1 MAPLARLFVALALC
15 VAANVGGTIVI
26 SQIYGGG
33 GNSGANYRNDFIELF
48 NRGTNAVTI
57 NGWSVQ
63 YASGSGSTWQVTPL
77 SGTIAPGRYYLV
89 QQAAGSGGTTALPT
103 PDATG
108 SIPMSATA
116 GKIALVWSSTALAGA
131 CPNGSNIV
139 DLVGYGSMTSCAEIS
154 PSVAH
159 SSTTSV
165 RRLFDGCTDTQDNA
179 ADFFEGAVLP
189 RNGSSA
195 VHRCD
200 IAPRVYAIHEIQGTN
215 ALSPAVDHFV
225 TTTTNVVTAV
235 RNNGFFVQTLAAEED
250 SQPLSS
256 QGLFVSSGGTTVVNV
271 GDAVVVS
278 GSVMEFRPAADPLS
292 PTRTQIGAE
301 SVTVISRSNA
311 PPPAI
316 SIGAEDT
323 RPDGGLH
330 LLERF
335 EGMRVHFE
343 TFMVAAPTEGFL
355 DEPNAVA
362 ISTGVF
368 YGVPLGVARPF
379 REPGL
384 SILEQVPAGAPCCF
398 PRFDES
404 PELLRVDSNGQLGV
418 SVLNVNSGTVVSN
431 LTGVLFYEARRYTV
445 LPDPG
450 AVSISRP
457 LPPRQVPAPAADELT
472 IATLNLQR
480 FYDDADDFNVG
491 DVVLSTSAYSNRLH
505 KAELLIRD
513 QLRTPD
519 ILGLAE
525 IENIAVLEHLAQ
537 VTSSDYS
544 PYLFEGSDPGGID
557 IGFLVNTTR
566 VSVIEVRQE
575 GRTNLFLHDGV
586 NQRLHDRP
594 PLLLRVRVP
603 DPLSTNLLPLTV
615 LMNHLRSMIGIEDA
629 ANADFIRA
637 KRRAQAQHVAQFVQ
651 QLQSQVGHVV
661 VMGDF
666 NAFEFNDGYA
676 DVMGTI
682 TGHPAPTNQVL
693 LPTSDAVAPDLLNL
707 IETVPPTERYS
718 YIFDGVPQAIDHILV
733 TRSLRHRVSRFLYP
747 RVNADFAEVD
757 RNIADGP
764 ERISDHDPAMAYI
777 RVGVTP
783 RITSLDHTM
792 TEVMMEGEGLIGRTY
807 DIERSGDLSAWQKIG
822 SAVPDQAQRFSFR
835 DFNPVSGAAFYRLR
849 ATDQN

>member
-1 MAPLARLFVALALC
+1 MVRLFVALALC
-15 VAANVGGTIVI
+15 VAASTRGTIVI

-33 GNSGANYRNDFIELF
+33 GNSGATYRNDFIELF
-48 NRGTNAVTI
+48 NRGTNAVSIT
-57 NGWSVQ
+57 GWSVQ
-63 YASGSGSTWQVTPL
+63 YASGGGSTWQVTSL

-89 QQAAGSGGTTALPT
+89 QEAAGSGGTTPLPA

-108 SIPMSATA
+108 GIPMSASV
-116 GKIALVWSSTALAGA
+116 GKIALVSSSTALTGT
-131 CPNGSNIV
+131 CPNGGNMV

-159 SSTTSV
+159 SSTTSL

-189 RNGSSA
+189 RNSSSA

-200 IAPRVYAIHEIQGTN
+200 VAPRVYAIHEIQGTN
-215 ALSPAVDHFV
+215 SLSPLVDQFV

-235 RNNGFFVQTLAAEED
+235 RNNGFFVQTIATEED

-256 QGLFVSSGGTTVVNV
+256 QGLFVSSGGTTLVNV

-301 SVTVISRSNA
+301 SITIISSSNA
-311 PPPAI
+311 LPPAV
-316 SIGAEDT
+316 SIGAQDT
-323 RPDGGLH
+323 RPKGGLH
-330 LLERF
+330 QLERF
-335 EGMRVHFE
+335 EGVRVHFE
-343 TFMVAAPTEGFL
+343 TLLVTAPTEGFL
-355 DEPNAVA
+355 DEPNAAA

-368 YGVPLGVARPF
+368 YGLPTGDARPF

-384 SILEQVPAGAPCCF
+384 SVLEQVPSGSPCCI
-398 PRFDES
+398 PRFDEN

-418 SVLNVNSGTVVSN
+418 SVFNVRSSTVISN

-450 AVSISRP
+450 AVSILPP
-457 LPPRQVPAPAADELT
+457 LPPEQVPAPTADEIT
-472 IATLNLQR
+472 IGTLNLQR
-480 FYDDADDFNVG
+480 FYDDADDANVG
-491 DVVLSTSAYSNRLH
+491 DVVLSTEAYSNRLH
-505 KAELLIRD
+505 KAAMLIRD

-525 IENIAVLEHLAQ
+525 VENITVLEHLAQ
-537 VTSSDYS
+537 VTSPDYS

-557 IGFLVNTTR
+557 VGFLVNTTR
-566 VSVIEVRQE
+566 VSVIDVRQE
-575 GRTNLFLHDGV
+575 GRTNLFLHAGV
-586 NQRLHDRP
+586 DQRVHDRP
-594 PLLLRVRVP
+594 PLLLRARVH
-603 DPLSTNLLPLTV
+603 DPLSTNVLELTV
-615 LMNHLRSMIGIEDA
+615 FMNHLRSMIGIEDA

-637 KRRAQAQHVAQFVQ
+637 KRRAQAQHVAQLVQ
-651 QLQSQVGHVV
+651 QLQPQGENII

-676 DVMGTI
+676 DVIGTI
-682 TGHPAPTNQVL
+682 IGRPAPTNQVL
-693 LPTSDAVAPDLLNL
+693 LPTADIVEPDLLNL
-707 IETVPPTERYS
+707 IETLPPTERYS
-718 YIFDGVPQAIDHILV
+718 YIFDGIPQAIDHILV
-733 TRSLRHRVSRFLYP
+733 TRNLRHRVSRFLYP
-747 RVNADFAEVD
+747 RVNADFAEVHRNVVD
-757 RNIADGP
+757 RP

-777 RVGVTP
+777 RVGVIP
-783 RITSLDHTM
+783 RITLLSRTA
-792 TEVMMEGEGLIGRTY
+792 TEVMMEGEGLSGRAY
-807 DIERSGDLSAWQKIG
+807 DIERSADLSAWQKIG